1 MTKSI
6 HEIFKQITDESKTD
20 PNIIGLILGGSRG
33 KGFYKEHSDYDFFL
47 VVKDEVL
54 QEYKKKYEKYDEV
67 IGIDC
72 GVRTIKELEKYAEIG
87 SEFEWDRYNF
97 AFVQA
102 VIDKTKGDLQKI
114 IDEKGKIPEKHWKTY
129 LEGYLDG
136 YINSVYRSMKSL
148 RDNNLV
154 GYRLEAADSVSLF
167 LVCAFAFHDR
177 RIKPYYKY
185 LEFELEKYP
194 LEKFP
199 WSSKELIEMLL
210 KILETGD
217 YKIQQSLLKE
227 MEKLA
232 RIEGFGHSFDG
243 WEGDEK
249 WTMSF
254 KPKNE

>member
-6 HEIFKQITDESKTD
+6 HEIFEHIKEESKTD
-20 PNIIGLILGGSRG
+20 PNIIGLVLGGSRG

-47 VVKDEVL
+47 VVKENVL
-54 QEYKKKYEKYDEV
+54 QEYKEKYEKYDK
-67 IGIDC
+67 ITGIDC
-72 GVRTIKELEKYAEIG
+72 GVKTIKELEEYAEIG

-97 AFVQA
+97 AHIQA
-102 VIDKTKGDLQKI
+102 LIDKTKGELQKI
-114 IDEKGKIPEKHWKTY
+114 IDEKGKIPEKYWKKY

-148 RDNNLV
+148 RDDNNV
-154 GYRLEAADSVSLF
+154 SYRLEAVDSVNLF
-167 LVCAFAFHDR
+167 LICAFAFHNR

-194 LEKFP
+194 LDKLP
-199 WSSKELIEMLL
+199 WTSKELIEMLF

-217 YKIQQSLLKE
+217 YKIQQVILKD
-227 MEKLA
+227 MELLA
-232 RIEGFGHSFDG
+232 RKEGLGSTFDSWG
-243 WEGDEK
+243 GDEK

-254 KPKNE
+254 QQKSV